1 MTLRNMQVL
10 RVAYLMTIALFI
22 SLPREKTIATGLA
35 PIPARDDGAYLVHTD
50 TSLLL

>member
-1 MTLRNMQVL
+1 MTPRIMQVL

-35 PIPARDDGAYLVHTD
+35 PISAKHGAYLVDTD
-50 TSLLL
+50 TSLL